1 MSQPDNIQWRALDTW
16 YDHGHELELN
26 LQPSIMGLAG
36 EAGELLD
43 LLKKD
48 LFKPGHSTTKA
59 QYLDEL
65 GDCLYYLG
73 IIAYQLGY
81 TLDELSQMNHAKL
94 TERENNGIGY
104 NRGVE

>member
-1 MSQPDNIQWRALDTW
+1 MSQPDEIQHRALETW
-16 YDHGHELELN
+16 YTPDHELEFN

-48 LFKPGHSTTKA
+48 LFKPNTDVLPHH
-59 QYLDEL
+59 YLNEL
-65 GDCLYYLG
+65 GDCLYYLS
-73 IIAYQLGY
+73 IIAFQLGF

-94 TERENNGIGY
+94 TERENNGTGY
-104 NRGVE
+104 NRGIA